1 MKSSLL
7 TLPVPFY
14 IKMIPKLGGIKKLFS
29 SREKGDDDAMSR
41 GQGQI
46 PKMVGELGKAN
57 TSTGQLPGVDQ
68 HPFYLPCWSPTQQ
81 HSFLQTYQYYCP
93 RTPDWYSQQ
102 LLLPYSTTR
111 CPSLFIEF
119 SATVQFIKCAEFVQN
134 TPNHYNPQLKRTG
147 AEFTINPSQKP
158 SSLGSIQF

>member
-7 TLPVPFY
+7 TLPLPFD

-29 SREKGDDDAMSR
+29 SREKGDDDDAMSR

-46 PKMVGELGKAN
+46 PKMVGELAKAN

-93 RTPDWYSQQ
+93 RTPDWYSNSFFCLTQQ
-102 LLLPYSTTR
+102 HAVLLYSVN
-111 CPSLFIEF
+111 SLQLFNSSNVRNLCKIHL
-119 SATVQFIKCAEFVQN
+119 TIKTLSSKELELN
-134 TPNHYNPQLKRTG
+134 
-147 AEFTINPSQKP
+147 SQ
-158 SSLGSIQF
+158 

>member
-93 RTPDWYSQQ
+93 RTPDWYSSSFLCLTQQ
-102 LLLPYSTTR
+102 HAVLLYSLN
-111 CPSLFIEF
+111 SLQLFNSSNVRNLCKIHL
-119 SATVQFIKCAEFVQN
+119 TIKTLSSKELELN
-134 TPNHYNPQLKRTG
+134 
-147 AEFTINPSQKP
+147 SQ
-158 SSLGSIQF
+158 